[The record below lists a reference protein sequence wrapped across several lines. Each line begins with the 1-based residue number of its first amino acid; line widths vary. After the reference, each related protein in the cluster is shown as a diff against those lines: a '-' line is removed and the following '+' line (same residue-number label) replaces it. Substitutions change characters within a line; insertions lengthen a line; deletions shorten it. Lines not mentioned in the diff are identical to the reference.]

1 MKSGPARR
9 VTPRP
14 AGRGRRPS
22 PLSIPEKRSG
32 PPPVRR
38 PGKPDP
44 RIEQSALPKSV
55 KGLDDV
61 RPGGSRPRCPECFGN
76 RGLLRCG
83 TKGSNPFPSSEE
95 SCELPVQRRSDLADI
110 GRKAWMM
117 LSFCIVPSSSL
128 LGTGNRPSVMRRLPA
143 AQPFPTGT
151 FSVDGTG
158 GPEGQKV
165 EGNSWRTST

>member
-1 MKSGPARR
+1 MPDRPTAERGHLPASIFERNR
-9 VTPRP
+9 VWRW
-14 AGRGRRPS
+14 RNH
-22 PLSIPEKRSG
+22 
-32 PPPVRR
+32 
-38 PGKPDP
+38 
-44 RIEQSALPKSV
+44 PKTSEN
-55 KGLDDV
+55 LIF
-61 RPGGSRPRCPECFGN
+61 CE
-76 RGLLRCG
+76 LRNFNSE
-83 TKGSNPFPSSEE
+83 TSSLVTLPSSEE
-95 SCELPVQRRSDLADI
+95 SCELLVQRRSDLADI